1 VRGKWLGS
9 LTVLAAL
16 ALSPAA
22 RANGR
27 YPNAD
32 QLIPEPG
39 DESHLVLRATFGIL
53 DSRDGGSHW
62 TWICEQAV
70 GYMGDPGLLVLRGG
84 DLLAAYFGAI
94 GISSAGGCSWT
105 TVLLNEDTRFPVD
118 VTVNPGDPSHA
129 WVLTTTVD
137 ERQHITLLD
146 VDGTHAIPTTV
157 ADGFIP
163 STLEAAPSRPERI
176 YVMGADAAFKAIV
189 YFSDDT
195 GQSWQSSLIPIYDTL
210 PMYISAVDP
219 RDPDTL
225 YVRADGAASDH
236 LLVSHDRGKTWLD
249 AFTLDAEMLGFALSP
264 DGTRVAVG
272 GPGAGIHVA
281 NAADLQFAAAAPV
294 QSVRCL
300 TWTARGLFA
309 CAQESLDG
317 WTVALSTNDAQS
329 FTPLWHVKDL
339 VPLECGP
346 TTSTGAAC
354 PSPWLDVS
362 STIGADVAPTD
373 GSAAP
378 APSNASR
385 SGGSCGLSSG
395 EHGRWLA
402 PFSLT
407 ALTLACASRRASRR
421 RRGTTPTPSISCRG
435 RRRRTTRAARAVLPG

>member
-1 VRGKWLGS
+1 MSGFWLGS

-39 DESHLVLRATFGIL
+39 DETHLVLRATFGIL

-84 DLLAAYFGAI
+84 DLLASYFGAL
-94 GISSAGGCSWT
+94 GLSSGGGCDWKT
-105 TVLLNEDTRFPVD
+105 ILLDEDTRRPID
-118 VTVNPGDPSHA
+118 VTVNPGDPSHG
-129 WVLTTTVD
+129 WVVTSTVD
-137 ERQHITLLD
+137 QRQHITLLD
-146 VDGTHAIPTTV
+146 VDGTEVIPSTV

-163 STLEAAPSRPERI
+163 STLEAAPSRPERL
-176 YVMGADAAFKAIV
+176 YVMGARAESPFKAIV
-189 YFSDDT
+189 YVSDDA
-195 GQSWQSSLIPIYDTL
+195 GQNWQSSLVPLYDTL

-225 YVRADGAASDH
+225 YLRADGAAADH
-236 LLVSHDRGKTWLD
+236 LLVSHDAGKTWLD

-272 GPGAGIHVA
+272 GPGAGIHIA
-281 NAADLQFAAAAPV
+281 NTTDLQFAAAAPL
-294 QSVRCL
+294 QSLRCL
-300 TWTARGLFA
+300 TWTPRGLFA

-317 WTVALSTNDAQS
+317 WTLALSTDDAQS
-329 FTPLWHVKDL
+329 FTPLWHVREL

-346 TTSTGAAC
+346 STSTGAAC

-362 STIGADVAPTD
+362 STIGADVAPT
-373 GSAAP
+373 GGPAAP
-378 APSNASR
+378 TPGNESPSA
-385 SGGSCGLSSG
+385 GSCGLSSG
-395 EHGRWLA
+395 RSATALA
-402 PFSLT
+402 PFGVT
-407 ALTLACASRRASRR
+407 ALALAAAFRRSSLR
-421 RRGTTPTPSISCRG
+421 RRGFASGHGISCRG
-435 RRRRTTRAARAVLPG
+435 RRRRTI